1 MKRVPAVLVAA
12 GLSLTAACQAPGESA
27 LGQRPTAYPA
37 VGESPVA
44 KSGPAARRAL
54 IAAAESATEAVL
66 GYDYRTLDQDAAQT
80 RNLMTPAFR
89 RSYNNFVERL
99 RVTAEKQHARAS
111 ATVVDAAIIGS
122 TETRASVLVFVDQS
136 LSTSTGRRD
145 TGSSAVL
152 TLDSRRGRWLLASLE
167 TGAPKQPVVDERPN
181 ARAALAAAA
190 AVADAYAD
198 LSWQHPTA
206 DIERVLALSSGEF
219 RAAYNAA
226 APELIR
232 RTTASRT
239 TQQGSVIAAGLD
251 VLRGNRAQALVGLT
265 GSTQIGDG
273 QPTSHS
279 VRLVVTLEHRGGTWL
294 ATALRVVPTPEA

>member
-12 GLSLTAACQAPGESA
+12 GLSLSAACQPSGESA

-37 VGESPVA
+37 VGESSIA
-44 KSGPAARRAL
+44 TSGPAARRAL
-54 IAAAESATEAVL
+54 IAAAEGAAEAVL

-80 RNLMTPAFR
+80 RSLLTPAFR
-89 RSYNNFVERL
+89 RSYNNFVGRL
-99 RVTAEKQHARAS
+99 RVSAEKQHARAS

-122 TETRASVLVFVDQS
+122 TATRASVLVFVDQS
-136 LSTSTGRRD
+136 LSTSAGRRD

-152 TLDSRRGRWLLASLE
+152 TLDSRHGRWLLASLE
-167 TGAPKQPVVDERPN
+167 TGAPKQPVVDARPP

-206 DIERVLALSSGEF
+206 DIERVLSLSSGEF

-232 RTTASRT
+232 RTTESRT

-251 VLRGNRAQALVGLT
+251 VLRADRAQVLVGLT
-265 GSTQIGDG
+265 GSTQIGEG
-273 QPTSHS
+273 QPSSHA
-279 VRLVVTLEHRGGTWL
+279 VRLVVTLERRDGSWL
-294 ATALRVVPTPEA
+294 ATALRVVPTPDG